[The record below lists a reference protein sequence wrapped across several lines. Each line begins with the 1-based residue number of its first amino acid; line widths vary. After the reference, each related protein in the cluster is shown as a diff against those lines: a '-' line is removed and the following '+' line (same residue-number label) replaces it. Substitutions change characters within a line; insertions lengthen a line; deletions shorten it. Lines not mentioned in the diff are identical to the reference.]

1 MVKEF
6 IHGLMV
12 KCMMDNGRMESSMA
26 MEYGKVT
33 EEIHTLGNGNTQKQK
48 GTESTLGETV

>member
-1 MVKEF
+1 
-6 IHGLMV
+6 
-12 KCMMDNGRMESSMA
+12 MMDNGRMESSMA